1 MNTSFIAAIV
11 STVLAIGSTGF
22 MVASGLSGLN
32 TVLPLFALLLVFWGL
47 YRYPRRAVG
56 FTFGKAKTYAIA
68 ILYPVLIIGI
78 LAGLAFANGLVDI
91 SKTQWPQVLQE
102 LALIAAFTF
111 VIAIVTE
118 EGFFRGWLWAALKDA
133 GLSKTKII
141 IFTSIA
147 FSLWHAP
154 EVTIGSEFALPPA
167 QIPVLLINA
176 VVIGAIWGILRDLSG
191 SVIVSSLSHGVW
203 NAGAYVLFGDGL
215 KAGALGIKNTSILG
229 PEHGLLGL
237 GLNLV
242 VLILLWQHW
251 AAIEHRAKILAYRH

>member
-1 MNTSFIAAIV
+1 MKASLTAAV
-11 STVLAIGSTGF
+11 LGTLLAIGITGS
-22 MVASGLSGLN
+22 MVASGMSGLN
-32 TVLPLFALLLVFWGL
+32 TVLPLFPLLLVFWGL
-47 YRYPRRAVG
+47 SRYPRRAVG
-56 FTFGKAKTYAIA
+56 FTLGKAKTYAVA
-68 ILYPVLIIGI
+68 VLYPALILGT
-78 LAGLAFANGLVDI
+78 LAGLAFITGSVDL
-91 SKTQWPQVLQE
+91 SKTHWPEVIQQ

-141 IFTSIA
+141 VFTSIA

-154 EVTIGSEFALPPA
+154 EVTIGSEFVLPRA

-176 VVIGAIWGILRDLSG
+176 AVIGAIWGILRDLSG

-215 KAGALGIKNTSILG
+215 QAGALGIENTSLLG

-237 GLNLV
+237 GLNLFA
-242 VLILLWQHW
+242 LILLWRHW
-251 AAIEHRAKILAYRH
+251 AAVEHKARILTNRL